1 MIRRTK
7 ITKIPPSKE
16 KKIVKSD
23 LDCSLIP
30 SDFNPEEYLLLN
42 SDVAQSGE
50 FSSLEG
56 ARRHWIQWGHKENR
70 SYKYEYYGYED
81 AVKNK
86 IPLVRSTKKKKVV
99 YTCIFGNYDFLRD
112 PLIVNETWDYICF
125 TDQNIKSNVWII
137 EKIPA
142 ECLEESPLK
151 IQRKIKLLPHRY
163 LPEYEISIWIDGNIQ
178 MVVDPDKFVKK
189 YGKMSFNTM
198 AHPERICIYEEMEI
212 CIRMGKETREKVDIL
227 REKYQNEGLPQD
239 NGLIQSGILIR
250 KHLEREIKL
259 IDEMWWSLVKDYS
272 HRDQLCFNYI
282 TWKYPF
288 QIGLFSATILFS
300 DFNFFRH
307 GSFIKEQ
314 IINLEYGKTTETI
327 MKINSQLPRHGSF
340 TTETIM
346 KTNSQL
352 PIDFDWKAY
361 LELNPDVNAHVLFN
375 TEEGAAKH
383 WMEWGNR
390 EGRTYK
396 RPHNSERYLVKDP
409 EISSLST
416 GEGIVFELPH
426 SKMTSGGIR
435 ETLKLCKAMNAS
447 VRFQR
452 LDDYPDINI
461 PWTVGSADNTFPP
474 CDVCITYSDNPHTD
488 KLTTLPQVKRVIVM
502 MLSYGMAIERERR
515 NTKIKGVD
523 VICSSEKIEKAILA
537 DGGNVKRVGFC
548 LDMSNMKNEGKERK
562 NYLALL
568 YSPSEGK
575 MYQTGVNVANRLY
588 RNGIIEGVITF
599 GTSSQYEKFEHP
611 IGLVKHYSD
620 ANEDEVKEVFNQCK
634 CFLIPS
640 ISEGISLTPIESTL
654 CGCPAVI
661 VDGAIG
667 EIFRNEENCYVTEF
681 DPKQMVNLVT
691 YAISNFESI
700 SDKFMDNMKEIVKEY
715 TMERL
720 VTKLKENL

>member
-7 ITKIPPSKE
+7 ITKITKIPPTKG
-16 KKIVKSD
+16 KRTVKSD
-23 LDCSLIP
+23 LDYSLIP

-42 SDVAQSGE
+42 PDVAQSGD

-70 SYKYEYYGYED
+70 SYKYEYYGHED
-81 AVKNK
+81 AVNNK
-86 IPLVRSTKKKKVV
+86 FPLVRSTKKKKVI
-99 YTCIFGNYDFLRD
+99 YTCIFGNYDLLRD
-112 PLIVNETWDYICF
+112 PLIVNEKWDYICF
-125 TDQNIKSNVWII
+125 TDQDIKSNVWII
-137 EKIPA
+137 EKIPND
-142 ECLEESPLK
+142 CLKEDSLK
-151 IQRKIKLLPHRY
+151 VQRKMKLLPHRY
-163 LPEYEISIWIDGNIQ
+163 LPEYELSIWLDGNMQ
-178 MVVDPDKFVKK
+178 MLIDPDKFVKS

-198 AHPERICIYEEMEI
+198 AHPERICIYEEMEV
-212 CIRMGKETREKVDIL
+212 CIRLGKETREKVDIL
-227 REKYQNEGLPQD
+227 REKYQSEGLPQD

-259 IDEMWWSLVKDYS
+259 IDEIWWSHIKEYS

-288 QIGLFSATILFS
+288 QIGLFSATVLFS

-307 GSFIKEQ
+307 RDGNFIKEQ
-314 IINLEYGKTTETI
+314 GNLEYGKTTEAI
-327 MKINSQLPRHGSF
+327 MKINSQLP
-340 TTETIM
+340 
-346 KTNSQL
+346 
-352 PIDFDWKAY
+352 IDFNWKTY

-375 TEEGAAKH
+375 SEEGAAKH
-383 WMEWGNR
+383 WMEWGSQ
-390 EGRTYK
+390 EGRSYK
-396 RPHNSERYLVKDP
+396 KPHDPERYLVKDP
-409 EISSLST
+409 EILSLST

-435 ETLKLCKAMNAS
+435 ETLKLCKAINAS

-452 LDDYPDINI
+452 LDDYPDIDI

-488 KLTTLPQVKRVIVM
+488 KLTTLPQVKKVIVM
-502 MLSYGMAIERERR
+502 MLSYGMAIQRERR

-575 MYQTGVNVANRLY
+575 MYQTGVNIANRLY

-620 ANEDEVKEVFNQCK
+620 ANEEQVKEVFNQCK
-634 CFLIPS
+634 CFLMPS

-681 DPKQMVNLVT
+681 DAKKMVNLVT
-691 YAISNFESI
+691 HTISNFENI
-700 SDKFMDNMKEIVKEY
+700 SNKFMDNMKEIVKEY
-715 TMERL
+715 TMDRL